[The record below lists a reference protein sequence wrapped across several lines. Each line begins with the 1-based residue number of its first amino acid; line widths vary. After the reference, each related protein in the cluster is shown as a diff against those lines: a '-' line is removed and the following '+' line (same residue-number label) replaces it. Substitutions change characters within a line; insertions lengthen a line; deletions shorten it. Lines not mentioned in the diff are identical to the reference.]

1 MKRLMQRIILA
12 ALAVAVGALTMWA
25 DTAPAGSQGDGP
37 LARAEAHLRGNA
49 DRLGL
54 RPDLQDLELI
64 AVREG
69 LSGQHVRY
77 QQTLDGVPVFGRFL
91 TVSLPK
97 DESAPVPPLVISRYR
112 PGIRPGPSAPSLT
125 AQEALNAV
133 GNSVSLLPGNLRGA
147 VSVDLIYYPN
157 GGGKGE
163 EHLLSWQV
171 VAPTVEPLG
180 SWLFVLRA
188 DSGEVLLRQN
198 LLRSD
203 SGQVFNPNPAKSS
216 GGLIPP
222 PDDCDSSAN
231 ESALSSEYMS
241 RTLRG
246 INAGQDRLI
255 GEFVDLSAPGISGAS
270 KPAAVADEPSRNYVY
285 GCDDDRFEEVMIY
298 YYTDT
303 VQRKI
308 QALGFSGASGIID
321 RPIPAHAHYFPDC
334 NAFYDPTSLGI
345 HFGDGDLCSPSADAA
360 EDADVIVH
368 EYGHAIQH
376 DQVPGWGFGSGEDT
390 WQAWAI
396 GEGFGDFLPAAV
408 FDDPCLGE
416 WFNIGGSACGG
427 SPGLRSLDS
436 AAFYDGSSVINLPAS
451 CSNSSDPHCAGL
463 VWGGALWDLVQAVGG
478 DQTARDTVLTLVLDS
493 QFYLDPHSTFA
504 EAAAAIRQSD
514 TLLYGGA
521 HVTTIDSVFSARGIS
536 SIGAVSD
543 FPYAYLRIIHTWRG
557 DLDVRL
563 QVGADV
569 NSPVCTVDVWNGLPP
584 DSGDDV
590 VGFQDLSSDPCAAF
604 LPPSPATPWHLE
616 VRDTRKFVTGAIEQ
630 FEIVLSGTVRCIAT
644 DVPVP
649 VPDNDGF
656 VYSTLDCSTTV
667 SAPGDNDGD
676 TVPDPVDSDDDNDGY
691 SDTDELSI
699 GTDHFDSCADTPTA
713 DDEADDKWPPD
724 FDDNQVINLTDL
736 NKLLPPPLGA
746 WGSSPGN
753 GPYNVRRDLVPDEVI
768 NLTDLNKLMPPPL
781 GAWGETC
788 TP

>member
-1 MKRLMQRIILA
+1 MNRLMQRIILV
-12 ALAVAVGALTMWA
+12 ALASAVGVLTMWA
-25 DTAPAGSQGDGP
+25 DTVPAGSQGDGP

-54 RPDLQDLELI
+54 RPDLQNLELI

-77 QQTLDGVPVFGRFL
+77 QQTLGGVPVFGRFL
-91 TVSLPK
+91 TVSLPN
-97 DESAPVPPLVISRYR
+97 DERTPVPPLVISRYR
-112 PGIRPGPSAPSLT
+112 PGIRPSPSAPSLT
-125 AQEALNAV
+125 AQEALDAV
-133 GNSVSLLPGNLRGA
+133 GSSVSLLPGNLRGA
-147 VSVDLIYYPN
+147 VSVDLIYYPI

-163 EHLLSWQV
+163 EHVLSWQV

-198 LLRSD
+198 LLRPD

-222 PDDCDSSAN
+222 PDDCDGSGN
-231 ESALSSEYMS
+231 ESALSSEYTS

-255 GEFVDLSAPGISGAS
+255 GEFVDLSAPGITGAY
-270 KPAAVADEPSRNYVY
+270 KPTAVADEPSRNYVY
-285 GCDDDRFEEVMIY
+285 GCDDDRFEEVMVY
-298 YYTDT
+298 YHTDT
-303 VQRKI
+303 IQRKI

-321 RPIPAHAHYFPDC
+321 RAIPAHAHYVSDC
-334 NAFYDPTSLGI
+334 NAFYDPVSLGML
-345 HFGDGDLCSPSADAA
+345 FGDGDVCSPGLPSADAA

-376 DQVPGWGFGSGEDT
+376 DQVPGWGFALEA
-390 WQAWAI
+390 WQARAI
-396 GEGFGDFLPAAV
+396 GEGFGDFLPAAI
-408 FDDPCLGE
+408 FGDPCLGE
-416 WFNIGGSACGG
+416 WFSIGKTACGG
-427 SPGLRSLDS
+427 SPGLRTLDS
-436 AAFYDGSSVINLPAS
+436 AAFFDGNSVINLPS
-451 CSNSSDPHCAGL
+451 WCSNSSDPHCAGL
-463 VWGGALWDLVQAVGG
+463 VWGGALWDLVQALGG
-478 DQTARDTVLTLVLDS
+478 DQAARDTVLTLVLDS

-536 SIGAVSD
+536 STGAVSD
-543 FPYAYLRIIHTWRG
+543 FPYAYLRIIHPWRG
-557 DLDVRL
+557 DLDVQL
-563 QVGADV
+563 QVGSDV
-569 NSPVCTVDVWNGLPP
+569 SSPVCTIDVWDPHFP
-584 DSGDDV
+584 DSTDDL
-590 VGFQDLSSDPCAAF
+590 VGFLDLSGDPCAAF

-616 VRDTRKFVTGAIEQ
+616 VRDVFSGDTGTIEQ

-656 VYSTLDCSTTV
+656 VYSTLDCTTTV
-667 SAPGDNDGD
+667 SAPGDADGD
-676 TVPDPVDSDDDNDGY
+676 TIPDTVDTDDDNDGY
-691 SDTDELSI
+691 SDTVELSV
-699 GTDHFDSCADTPTA
+699 GTDHLDPCADTVTA

-724 FDDNQVINLTDL
+724 FNDDQIVNIADVFQVLPPIFGSNPADPQYSARSDLAPDGVINLTDVFEV
-736 NKLLPPPLGA
+736 LPPIFGT
-746 WGSSPGN
+746 GCS
-753 GPYNVRRDLVPDEVI
+753 
-768 NLTDLNKLMPPPL
+768 
-781 GAWGETC
+781 
-788 TP
+788 